1 MIQCYH
7 CGTEF
12 NVKFD
17 DRDAVVEY
25 CPACGINLDAE
36 DAKEQLE
43 MDFDDIE

>member
-17 DRDAVVEY
+17 DRDAVIEY

-36 DAKEQLE
+36 EAKEQL
-43 MDFDDIE
+43 DFNFDGDE